1 MQHLTDYP
9 IQEDV
14 AFFVHESYDGPCN
27 IHLDFYIHHKSF
39 CIWSNNKINRIP
51 E

>member
-39 CIWSNNKINRIP
+39 
-51 E
+51 